1 MNSLTNCCLVD
12 LIDVTLACEDAN
24 SKLVEVVTR
33 GEREFPFPSI
43 PKNESL
49 WFPFPNYRNGFF
61 SFPSRSRIVGLDFFH
76 SLPIPEFAISQ
87 VTGLQKLWRFA
98 KCQEFNYWTCSF
110 LAGLRF
116 LYLDIQLSFS
126 ADVEKFCRSGLS
138 NKWRR
143 FKLWDSPADFSTQLF
158 IFEYTE
164 KKKCWLYSLQP
175 NYMLFCRRKFIV
187 L

>member
-1 MNSLTNCCLVD
+1 M
-12 LIDVTLACEDAN
+12 
-24 SKLVEVVTR
+24 
-33 GEREFPFPSI
+33 F
-43 PKNESL
+43 
-49 WFPFPNYRNGFF
+49 
-61 SFPSRSRIVGLDFFH
+61 FPSRSRVFLGMIASDSHSRMVGVDFIHSRSRSRTPKCHSRSPLLDIPWDLLKSMR
-76 SLPIPEFAISQ
+76 SL
-87 VTGLQKLWRFA
+87 LQKLWRFA

-116 LYLDIQLSFS
+116 LYLNIQLSFS

-164 KKKCWLYSLQP
+164 KKSVDSTWKQSFAAKLHAVLSQKVYSSIAGPVRAVCLKQTIS
-175 NYMLFCRRKFIV
+175 K
-187 L
+187 